1 MDTSI
6 QVYELDWQF
15 DRRIA
20 SQHFGSLKYGT
31 STRAIGE
38 LVANSFDAGATLVDI
53 ELRFTELGAA
63 DSLVVSDNGR
73 GISPDDLQ
81 HRFVVVGVQPAD
93 KASGAGRIG
102 KFGVGRMAV
111 YRIGTVS
118 EWTTVSRLNGAA
130 ESVHLR
136 FTLRS
141 EASDQP
147 LSIQRESASAKEPTG
162 TRIEVFNLLDSG
174 QEALTPA
181 WIRDH
186 LLIQYCRYLLGHQQK
201 EIRVQ
206 GESLNVQQM
215 VTESEVEAIPATQ
228 DFPTDARIDH
238 LILNRPADPTRFPE
252 QVLFSGKGGTVTGIR
267 LSEPPSP
274 FYLGLVGCAYLDEI
288 VSSNRE
294 GIIQMDGGF
303 AHLRD
308 AVLDRVRAYGERY
321 RSKQAKRFIEQA
333 RASAS
338 YPYRNVP
345 HDSVEVME
353 QAVYDVTLEKLNESL
368 RIDRMNEKQQS
379 VIFRLWQRAITNEN
393 MLPILT
399 DVLGLKDEDVEKF
412 RRLLETT
419 KLDSIIRLASE
430 VTGRLRFL
438 DVLHELV
445 YGEFAKHLRERSQL
459 HKLLEPHCW
468 LFGSKYHLAA
478 SDQQFRNV
486 IRRHREE
493 AGLDPVSDDVL
504 DSAAGMNDIPD
515 LFLAAQ
521 RDYPTDPPFPKY
533 HRLLIE
539 LKRPSVAVGA
549 KEVAQAKRYAQTVL
563 KSAEFDQSATRW
575 DVFVVSSE
583 VTGEIEAERNQKGRQ
598 RGCVFDY
605 ENVTVAVHSWGEIIE
620 RARAE
625 MHLVQQH
632 LEKKSVELN
641 VSAYLRDNFPDIV
654 LFGSEPAA
662 T

>member
-1 MDTSI
+1 MNDTD
-6 QVYELDWQF
+6 VYQLDWQF
-15 DRRIA
+15 DRRIS

-38 LVANSFDAGATLVDI
+38 LVANSFDAGATVVDI
-53 ELRFTELGAA
+53 ELRFTELGTA

-73 GISPDDLQ
+73 GISPADLQ
-81 HRFVVVGVQPAD
+81 KRFVVVGVQPSD
-93 KASGAGRIG
+93 GIVRIG

-118 EWTTVSRLNGAA
+118 DWATVSETSSGAP
-130 ESVHLR
+130 VRLR

-141 EASDQP
+141 ENSDGR
-147 LSIQRESASAKEPTG
+147 LSIEREIPSADEPTG

-181 WIRDH
+181 KIRDQ
-186 LLIQYCRYLLGHQQK
+186 LLIQYCRYLLGHPNK

-206 GESLNVQQM
+206 GEPLNVRQL
-215 VTESEVEAIPATQ
+215 VTESESEVIPETDDVPAEA
-228 DFPTDARIDH
+228 RVDH
-238 LILNRPADPTRFPE
+238 LILNRPADPIRFPE
-252 QVLFSGKGGTVTGIR
+252 QVLFSGKGGTVTGVR
-267 LSEPPSP
+267 LNDPPSP
-274 FYLGLVGCAYLDEI
+274 FYLGLVGSSYLDDV

-308 AVLDRVRAYGERY
+308 AVLDRVKAFGERY

-338 YPYRNVP
+338 YPYRHVP
-345 HDSVEVME
+345 HGSVEVVE

-379 VIFRLWQRAITNEN
+379 VIFRLWQRAVTNEN

-399 DVLGLKDEDVEKF
+399 EVLGLKDEDVQKF

-419 KLDSIIRLASE
+419 KLESIIRLASE
-430 VTGRLRFL
+430 VTARLRFL

-445 YGEFAKHLRERSQL
+445 YGELAKRLRERTQL
-459 HKLLEPHCW
+459 HKILEPHCW
-468 LFGSKYHLAA
+468 LFGAKYHLAA
-478 SDQQFRNV
+478 SDQQFRQV
-486 IRRHREE
+486 IRRHRQD
-493 AGLDPVSDDVL
+493 AGLDPIADDTL
-504 DSAAGMNDIPD
+504 QSIDGINDIPD

-521 RDYPTDPPFPKY
+521 RDYPADPPVAKY

-539 LKRPSVAVGA
+539 LKRPTVSLGV
-549 KEVAQAKRYAQTVL
+549 KEVEQAKRYAQTL
-563 KSAEFDQSATRW
+563 LQSSEFDQSATRW
-575 DVFVVSSE
+575 DVILVSSD
-583 VTGEIEAERNQKGRQ
+583 VRNDIEAERSQTGRQ

-605 ENVTVAVHSWGEIIE
+605 KNVTVFVYSWGEIID
-620 RARAE
+620 RARDE
-625 MHLVQQH
+625 MRLVQQH

-641 VSAYLRDNFPDIV
+641 IPAYMRENFPDII
-654 LFGSEPAA
+654 LFSSAEPPG
-662 T
+662 

>member
-1 MDTSI
+1 MDTPTQQI
-6 QVYELDWQF
+6 YELDWKF

-20 SQHFGSLKYGT
+20 SQHFGALKYGT

-38 LVANSFDAGATLVDI
+38 LVANSLDAGATLVDI

-63 DSLVVSDNGR
+63 DSLVITDNGR
-73 GISPDDLQ
+73 GISPDDLEN
-81 HRFVVVGVQPAD
+81 RFLVVGVQPTSTSSA
-93 KASGAGRIG
+93 ARIG

-111 YRIGTVS
+111 HRVGTVS
-118 EWTTVSRLNGAA
+118 EWSTVARPKSADPMR
-130 ESVHLR
+130 LR

-141 EASDQP
+141 ESSDHR
-147 LSIQRESASAKEPTG
+147 LAIQQEPVSANEPTG
-162 TRIEVFNLLDSG
+162 TRIEIFNLLDSG
-174 QEALTPA
+174 LEALTPA
-181 WIRDH
+181 RIRDQ
-186 LLIQYCRYLLGHQQK
+186 LLIQYCRYLLGHTHK

-215 VTESEVEAIPATQ
+215 VVEREGEVIPATP
-228 DFPTDARIDH
+228 DVPTDARLDH

-267 LSEPPSP
+267 LAEPPSP

-294 GIIQMDGGF
+294 SIIQMDGGF

-308 AVLDRVRAYGERY
+308 AVLDRVKAFGERY
-321 RSKQAKRFIEQA
+321 HSKQAKRFIEQA

-399 DVLGLKDEDVEKF
+399 EVLGLKDEDVEKF
-412 RRLLETT
+412 RQLLETT

-430 VTGRLRFL
+430 VTARLRFL

-445 YGEFAKHLRERSQL
+445 YGEIAKHVRERSQL
-459 HKLLEPHCW
+459 HKFLEPHCW

-478 SDQQFRNV
+478 SDQQFRSI
-486 IRRHREE
+486 IRRHRDE
-493 AGLDPVSDDVL
+493 AKLDAVSDDVL
-504 DSAAGMNDIPD
+504 DSIAGINDIPD

-521 RDYPTDPPFPKY
+521 RDYPTDPPLPKY
-533 HRLLIE
+533 HRLLVE

-549 KEVAQAKRYAQTVL
+549 KEVGQAKRYAQTVL
-563 KSAEFDQSATRW
+563 NSAEFDQSATHW
-575 DVFVVSSE
+575 DVFVVSSQ
-583 VTGEIEAERNQKGRQ
+583 VTDEIEAERNQKGRQ

-605 ENVTVAVHSWGEIIE
+605 ENVTVVVHSWGEIIE
-620 RARAE
+620 RARDE
-625 MHLVQQH
+625 MRLVQQH

-641 VSAYLRDNFPDIV
+641 VSAYLRATFPDIV
-654 LFGSEPAA
+654 LLGSEPAG